1 MIGLPPGGD
10 KQWDWPKPVA
20 CVPSAE
26 RSAARRAEDQQARIQ
41 RLLAVDATA
50 TPMFSVR
57 SGSGA
62 KVEALIASMLC
73 DHAPKEF
80 G

>member
-1 MIGLPPGGD
+1 
-10 KQWDWPKPVA
+10 
-20 CVPSAE
+20 
-26 RSAARRAEDQQARIQ
+26 
-41 RLLAVDATA
+41 
-50 TPMFSVR
+50 MFSVR